1 MEMTE
6 RQRIDSVTREA
17 LTIVYA
23 AAQAIEKVGVPKLER
38 MSRRVPNGWRD
49 LKMVS
54 SRLNK
59 LVENLLDTLPTKQ
72 LETMIAQ
79 MRISHLRIVTNDVG
93 KSDESKWLVPRDE
106 LTELVAA
113 VVDEKCLMCDKTD
126 WYNCNLRRIITDLP
140 VDVTNVP
147 NGCWRDTK

>member
-1 MEMTE
+1 ME
-6 RQRIDSVTREA
+6 RQRIDSATREA

-23 AAQAIEKVGVPKLER
+23 AAQAIEKVGVLKLER

-79 MRISHLRIVTNDVG
+79 MRISHLKVVMNEAG
-93 KSDESKWLVPRDE
+93 KAVDGQWIVPRED
-106 LTELVAA
+106 LAA
-113 VVDEKCLMCDKTD
+113 LADAVIGEKCMLCDRDD

-140 VDVTNVP
+140 VEGMRKSVNR
-147 NGCWRDTK
+147 CWRDEE

>member
-1 MEMTE
+1 MME

-93 KSDESKWLVPRDE
+93 QSDEPKWLVPRDE

-126 WYNCNLRRIITDLP
+126 WYNCKLRRIIRDLP

-147 NGCWRDTK
+147 NGCWRDTE